1 MEVTSNEIA
10 GLFQAELN
18 CAQIVLSYFCEKYNM
33 GKDEAIRLACGFGGG
48 VRSGELCGAVSGAV
62 MVIGLKYGNSKV
74 EEAERKSE
82 CYERTKEFTKRFKE
96 DNESIVCRELLKC
109 DISTEEGMMRA
120 QKENLFQTRCV
131 EMVLSAIKIL
141 IELGY

>member
-10 GLFQAELN
+10 GLFQAGLN
-18 CAQIVLSYFCEKYNM
+18 CAQIVLSYFCEKYDM
-33 GKDEAIRLACGFGGG
+33 GKEEAIRIGCGFGGG

-62 MVIGLKYGNSKV
+62 MVIGLKYGNSQT
-74 EEAERKSE
+74 EELESKYQ

-131 EMVLSAIKIL
+131 ELVLSAIKIL